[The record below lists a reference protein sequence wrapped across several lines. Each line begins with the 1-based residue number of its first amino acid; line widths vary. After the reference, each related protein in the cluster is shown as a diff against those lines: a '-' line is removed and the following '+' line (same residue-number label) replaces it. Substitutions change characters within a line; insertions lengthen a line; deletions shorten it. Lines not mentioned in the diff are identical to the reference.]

1 MPKSEQPSID
11 MAIESVLSKLDG
23 PIDIHDFYNKILE
36 IRPSSSNKPTT
47 SIYNNIK
54 RHFVGESIAFL
65 DKQTVV
71 PLRFAM
77 PGVQFRISLSD
88 IEIKRKVLIIDPS
101 FNGFVSRRNA
111 SVTFDLVDEKGNPL
125 PKIIVSIN
133 QTADGL
139 LGKHEYSVNA
149 FDLASWGQMKLVKPG
164 DSFLVTIESW
174 DPKRFQLRLESKN
187 ERRSHKDEIAS
198 KNKELADLL
207 FNMLEESVNE
217 HIYIKESVI
226 TAYLRL
232 SDQKGY
238 PGDHWIEVLDKD
250 PRMNF
255 DSFSINYSERRNI
268 IESFIDRTPQ
278 VTKQKFTA
286 QQADQVYIFKAMFK
300 FRTGI
305 WRIIEIQGSQTL
317 AQFDDILREAFN
329 HDSSDHLGGFWK
341 MIRRGQTNRS
351 REIELGD
358 VEPFGEGGTGANLK
372 IAEIGLNV
380 GEKLKYVYDFGDWIE
395 HEILLEAIEP
405 PKAKT
410 KYPSILEQNK
420 PKCYYCEDCQ
430 ADGKKTI
437 AVYICVT
444 CSDEEQRQIFVCEE
458 CSGKEHEDH
467 YIDEVTY

>member
-1 MPKSEQPSID
+1 MPKSELPSID
-11 MAIESVLSKLDG
+11 MAIESVLSKLDE
-23 PIDIHDFYNKILE
+23 PIDIHDFYNKVLE
-36 IRPSSSNKPTT
+36 IRPSSGKKSTA
-47 SIYNNIK
+47 SIRNNMK
-54 RHFVGESIAFL
+54 RSFEGESIAFL

-71 PLRFAM
+71 PLRIAM
-77 PGVQFRISLSD
+77 PGVQFRIPLSD
-88 IEIKRKVLIIDPS
+88 LEAKREVLIIDPS
-101 FNGFVSRRNA
+101 FSGFVSRRNA
-111 SVTFDLVDEKGNPL
+111 SATFDLVDEKGNPL
-125 PKIIVSIN
+125 PKKIVSIK

-139 LGKHEYSVNA
+139 LGKHDYSLNA
-149 FDLASWGQMKLVKPG
+149 FDLTIWGQMKLVKPG

-174 DPKRFQLRLESKN
+174 EPKRFRLRLESKK
-187 ERRSHKDEIAS
+187 ERRSHNDEIAS

-217 HIYIKESVI
+217 SIYIKESVI

-232 SDQKGY
+232 SDPKGY

-255 DSFSINYSERRNI
+255 DSFSISYPERRSL
-268 IESFIDRTPQ
+268 IESFIDRTPS

-300 FRTGI
+300 FRTSI

-317 AQFDDILREAFN
+317 AQFDKILRKAFN

-341 MIRRGQTNRS
+341 MVRRGQTNRS

-358 VEPFGEGGTGANLK
+358 VEPFGGGTGAKLK

-380 GEKLKYVYDFGDWIE
+380 GDKLKYVYDFGDWVE

-420 PKCYYCEDCQ
+420 PKSYYCEDCK
-430 ADGKKTI
+430 ADGKNTI
-437 AVYICVT
+437 AVYFCVT
-444 CSDEEQRQIFVCEE
+444 CSDEEQRRIFVCEE
-458 CSGKEHEDH
+458 CSDKEHEDH
-467 YIDEVTY
+467 YIDEITY